1 MRFLLFAGLAWV
13 LTFSAAAQS
22 IVRGKVL
29 DGKDQSPLIGANAVL
44 IHLPDSV
51 RTGSAVG
58 ADGSFEITGV
68 APGRYV
74 FLASYIGYKDQRQ
87 PLTVPAGGA
96 PVAVG
101 TVTLATGGVALKT
114 VVVTGQAVQ
123 QTQRGDTTSINAKAF
138 KVNVDATAGDLIN
151 KMPGIATDAQ
161 GKTQAQGEQ
170 VQQVLVD
177 GKPFFG
183 TDPDAVLKNLPAEAI
198 DRVEIFDQ
206 QSEQSRFSGFNDG
219 NTQKTLN
226 IITKPQFRN
235 GQFGRVVGGLG
246 PDGNDRANG
255 TSRTGAR
262 YKASLNL
269 NDFHGN
275 RRTTVLAQSNNVNE
289 QNFGTDDLLG
299 VIGNSGGGGGGG
311 RGGRGGGGGAGSS
324 GGGGANPGD
333 FLVNQSGGISTT
345 HAAGLNYSN
354 SWNRQHTQL
363 NGSYFFNHS
372 NNALNS
378 TTNRQFVN
386 GTLYQETSQSA
397 STNYNHRA
405 NFRFEQQ
412 LDTATSLL
420 FRPRLSWQQ
429 NDANKTLQGLTSNNG
444 QMQSQLTTLYNADNR
459 AINPGG
465 DLLLR
470 RRLGGRA
477 GRTLSLNISGAY
489 TNRAGTSYLNSTS
502 VGSSS
507 TVLNQR
513 STLAQNSGNIG
524 GNLAYTE
531 PLSQTSQLQ
540 ANYSLNYAPN
550 NSDKRTLN
558 FESGDYTRLDTA
570 LSNVFNNYYLTQG
583 GGLSYRYNTRKVQ
596 ASVGVCAQ
604 VAQLRGNQRFPVAG
618 PVDFSFWNILP
629 QAMLMF
635 RPDRQHN
642 LRVFYRTSTNAPSLN
657 QLQAVVNNSN
667 PLQLTIGNPLLS
679 QEYSH
684 NLVARYSGS
693 NPEKKGNYFA
703 LLSGSFT
710 QNPISDRTIV
720 ASTATVVQ
728 PEGTT
733 RPEQRVTI
741 PAGGQLTQSTNL
753 SDQYSLRALGN
764 YGSPLF
770 GSKLNFNASLG
781 GSFSQTPGEV
791 NGGLNY
797 ARTPAFNGI
806 LTLSS
811 NISQNL
817 DFTLSSNSTQS
828 YVRNTLNTQ
837 LNTNY
842 FNQLT
847 RLRLA
852 WIVGPGISFQTDVT
866 HTLYRGLSS
875 AYNQDYVLWN
885 ASLGKKLFPGQRG
898 EIKLYAFDLLA
909 QNRAIQRNVNVAYV
923 EDVQTTVLQRY
934 FMLMFTY
941 NIRSANMTLPE
952 APEGP
957 GGGRRFRGGFDG
969 PPGGGPPGGG
979 GPPPGGGPGGP
990 GGFGG

>member
-1 MRFLLFAGLAWV
+1 MRFLLFAVLAWL

-58 ADGSFEITGV
+58 PDGSFEITGV

-74 FLASYIGYKDQRQ
+74 FLASYVGYKDQRQ
-87 PLTVPAGGA
+87 PLTVPAGGE
-96 PVAVG
+96 PISLG
-101 TVTLATGGVALKT
+101 TVTLATGGIALKT

-138 KVNVDATAGDLIN
+138 KVNVDATAGDLIG
-151 KMPGIATDAQ
+151 KMPGIAVDAQ

-226 IITKPQFRN
+226 IITKPQFHN
-235 GQFGRVVGGLG
+235 GQFGRAVGGIG

-255 TSRTGAR
+255 TSATKAR
-262 YKASLNL
+262 YRASLNL

-299 VIGNSGGGGGGG
+299 VIGNSGGGGGG
-311 RGGRGGGGGAGSS
+311 RGGRGGGGGGS
-324 GGGGANPGD
+324 GANPGD

-345 HAAGLNYSN
+345 NAAGLNYSN

-363 NGSYFFNHS
+363 NGSYFFNRS
-372 NNALNS
+372 NNTLNS

-386 GTLYQETSQSA
+386 GTLYQETSQA
-397 STNYNHRA
+397 SSLNYNHRA

-429 NDANKTLQGLTSNNG
+429 NDANNTLLGITSNNG
-444 QMQSQLTTLYNADNR
+444 QPQSQLNTLYNSDNR
-459 AINPGG
+459 GINPGG

-470 RRLGGRA
+470 RRLGQRA
-477 GRTLSLNISGAY
+477 GRTISLNITGAY
-489 TNRAGTSYLNSTS
+489 TNRQGTNYLNSTS
-502 VGSSS
+502 VGGTSA
-507 TVLNQR
+507 TLNQR

-531 PLSQTSQLQ
+531 PLGKQSQLQ

-550 NSDKRTLN
+550 NSDKRTFN

-583 GGLSYRYNTRKVQ
+583 GGLSYRYNTRKIQ
-596 ASVGVCAQ
+596 FSAGVSAQ
-604 VAQLRGNQRFPVAG
+604 VAQLRGDQTFPIAG
-618 PVDFSFWNILP
+618 PVDHTFWNILP

-642 LRVFYRTSTNAPSLN
+642 LRVFYRTSTNAPSIN

-667 PLQLTIGNPLLS
+667 PLQLTIGNPDLK
-679 QEYSH
+679 QEYAH

-693 NPEKKGNYFA
+693 NPEKKGNFFA

-710 QNPISDRTIV
+710 QNPISNSTIV
-720 ASTATVVQ
+720 ASRATVVQ
-728 PEGTT
+728 PEGTNL
-733 RPEQRVTI
+733 RVLL
-741 PAGGQLTQSTNL
+741 PVGGQLTQSTNL
-753 SDQYSLRALGN
+753 SNQYSLRTLGN

-770 GSKLNFNASLG
+770 GSKINVNASLG
-781 GSFSQTPGEV
+781 GSFSQNPGLV

-797 ARTPAFNGI
+797 ARTPAATLG

-837 LNTNY
+837 LNTSY

-847 RLRLA
+847 RLRLS

-941 NIRSANMTLPE
+941 NIRSANMTAL
-952 APEGP
+952 PEGP
-957 GGGRRFRGGFDG
+957 GQGERRGRGGFDG
-969 PPGGGPPGGG
+969 PPGGGRPGGFPGGG
-979 GPPPGGGPGGP
+979 G
-990 GGFGG
+990 GGFGGPPGG

>member
-1 MRFLLFAGLAWV
+1 MRFLLLTGLAGLF
-13 LTFSAAAQS
+13 TYSAAAQS

-29 DGKDQSPLIGANAVL
+29 DGKDQSPLIGANAIL

-58 ADGSFEITGV
+58 ADGGFEITGV

-74 FLASYIGYKDQRQ
+74 FLASYVGYKDQRQ
-87 PLTVPAGGA
+87 PVTVPEGGA
-96 PVAVG
+96 PVALG
-101 TVTLATGGVALKT
+101 TVALATGGVALKT

-138 KVNVDATAGDLIN
+138 KVNVDATAGDLIG
-151 KMPGIATDAQ
+151 KMPGIAVDAQ

-235 GQFGRVVGGLG
+235 GQFGRVVGGVG

-255 TSRTGAR
+255 TSATKAR
-262 YKASLNL
+262 YRGSLNL
-269 NDFHGN
+269 NDFHDN
-275 RRTTVLAQSNNVNE
+275 RRVTVLAQSNNVNE
-289 QNFGTDDLLG
+289 QNFGADDLLG

-311 RGGRGGGGGAGSS
+311 RGGRGGGGGAGAS
-324 GGGGANPGD
+324 GGGGSGANPGD

-345 HAAGLNYSN
+345 NAAGLNYSN

-363 NGSYFFNHS
+363 NGSYFFNRS
-372 NNALNS
+372 ANVLSS

-397 STNYNHRA
+397 STNLNHRA

-429 NDANKTLQGLTSNNG
+429 NDANKTLLGLTSTSG
-444 QMQSQLTTLYNADNR
+444 QAQSQLNTLYNSDNR
-459 AINPGG
+459 GFNPGG

-470 RRLGGRA
+470 RRLGSRA
-477 GRTLSLNISGAY
+477 GRTISLNITGAY
-489 TNRAGTSYLNSTS
+489 TNRQGTNLLNSTS
-502 VGSSS
+502 VGGTS
-507 TVLNQR
+507 TALNQR

-531 PLSQTSQLQ
+531 PLSKTSQLQ

-550 NSDKRTLN
+550 NSNKRTFN

-583 GGLSYRYNTRKVQ
+583 GGLSYRYNNRKVQ
-596 ASVGVCAQ
+596 VSVGASAQ
-604 VAQLRGNQRFPVAG
+604 VAQLRGDQTFPVAG
-618 PVDFSFWNILP
+618 PVNYTFWNILP

-642 LRVFYRTSTNAPSLN
+642 LRVFYRTNTNAPSIN

-667 PLQLTIGNPLLS
+667 PLQLTIGNPALR
-679 QEYSH
+679 QEYAH
-684 NLVARYSGS
+684 NVVARYSGS

-710 QNPISDRTIV
+710 QNPISDRTYV
-720 ASTATVVQ
+720 ASRATTIA
-728 PEGTT
+728 PEGTNL
-733 RPEQRVTI
+733 RVVL

-753 SDQYSLRALGN
+753 SDQYSLRAQGN

-770 GSKLNFNASLG
+770 NSKLNFNATLG
-781 GSFSQTPGEV
+781 GSFSQNPGLV
-791 NGGLNY
+791 NDGLNY
-797 ARTPAFNGI
+797 ARTPAFTGA

-852 WIVGPGISFQTDVT
+852 WVVGPGISIQTDVT

-875 AYNQDYVLWN
+875 AYNQDYLLWN
-885 ASLGKKLFPGQRG
+885 ASIGKKLFPGQRG

-941 NIRSANMTLPE
+941 NIRSANMAALPE
-952 APEGP
+952 APSGP
-957 GGGRRFRGGFDG
+957 EGGGRRGRGGFDG
-969 PPGGGPPGGG
+969 PPGGGPP
-979 GPPPGGGPGGP
+979 PG
-990 GGFGG
+990 GGFGGPPGG